1 MLSSSRLFGVICNQF
16 CTMAGFYP
24 KILFES
30 DSPGAVQNIIS
41 TGTGIAFWPEY
52 SWGSLS
58 IPDVVLLPITNPV
71 CKRELIIELHTRTPR
86 SQYAEDF
93 YHFLVDLISMPQS
106 SNAT

>member
-1 MLSSSRLFGVICNQF
+1 
-16 CTMAGFYP
+16 MAGFYP

-52 SWGSLS
+52 SWGSLA
-58 IPDVVLLPITNPV
+58 IQDIVLLPITNPV
-71 CKRELIIELHTRTPR
+71 CKRELIIELHERTPS

-93 YHFLVDLISMPQS
+93 FDFLVDQINAPQS
-106 SNAT
+106 DISR